1 MFTWFYEACNFL
13 GSPLAV
19 FQGFGA
25 TSNFWRRSKYLTHF
39 SGQKWRSQ
47 AQIHQHDQ
55 FNLTS
60 IRRFI
65 ATNASIC

>member
-19 FQGFGA
+19 FQGFGE

-39 SGQKWRSQ
+39 LAKNGAHK
-47 AQIHQHDQ
+47 HK
-55 FNLTS
+55 
-60 IRRFI
+60 FI
-65 ATNASIC
+65 SATNSI